1 MSPTEINTLHILHVA
16 SAMFLVG
23 WTFYAFAGPP
33 ESRKRVL
40 VLSGIVSLVV
50 LLTGIREWQG
60 IYGFHG
66 GWPFVKLACWLGL
79 SAIAGIAY
87 RRRERVQILVWIT
100 VALVTLAVVM
110 AYTKPF

>member
-1 MSPTEINTLHILHVA
+1 MSPTEINTLHVLHVA
-16 SAMFLVG
+16 SAFFLVG

-33 ESRKRVL
+33 ETRKKVL
-40 VLSGIVSLVV
+40 ALSGILSLLV

-66 GWPFVKLACWLGL
+66 GWPVVKIVCWLGL
-79 SAIAGIAY
+79 SAITGIAY
-87 RRRERVQILVWIT
+87 RKRNRVPLLAWIT